1 MIFTPVAP
9 CTLVVQVAGAAVT
22 ATFAMLAPT
31 AAEPVA
37 ADRLYPID
45 ATGAAADAVAAADA
59 PAIDTLGTPACAE
72 PDDVAEAPAT
82 EMLGAA
88 DTADADPA
96 AAPAPTEMDAM
107 SDAADAVAVAGAGV

>member
-1 MIFTPVAP
+1 VIFTPVAP

-45 ATGAAADAVAAADA
+45 ATGAAADAAAAADA

-72 PDDVAEAPAT
+72 PDDAACAPAT
-82 EMLGAA
+82 EI
-88 DTADADPA
+88 
-96 AAPAPTEMDAM
+96 DAM